1 MKNLLLEIIIIIF
14 LICLLIL
21 IILQIRKTYNINK
34 VLIDTTNIIENFE
47 STDTSNSPS
56 DKNKVTSCQSYNL
69 KDISDRLDKAEKDIK
84 VNSDFRIQAT
94 QKLNSAPN

>member
-1 MKNLLLEIIIIIF
+1 MNNILLEIIIIIF

-47 STDTSNSPS
+47 STDKNDYSCKGVYDILKNIKDFNIEHIKENTKFRNEILQHLKTAPS
-56 DKNKVTSCQSYNL
+56 DSTDS
-69 KDISDRLDKAEKDIK
+69 
-84 VNSDFRIQAT
+84 
-94 QKLNSAPN
+94 